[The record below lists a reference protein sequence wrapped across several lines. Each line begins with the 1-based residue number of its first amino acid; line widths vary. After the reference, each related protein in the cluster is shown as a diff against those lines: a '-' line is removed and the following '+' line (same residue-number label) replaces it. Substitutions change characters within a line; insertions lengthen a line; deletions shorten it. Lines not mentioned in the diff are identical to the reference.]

1 MQAATKGM
9 KYSDLSGR
17 IIFKIQH
24 LKLALFSFL
33 STLLNRIIWSLQRLK
48 SGTGIKHFGLAK
60 ISRFPGSVISV
71 GNDCVFRSDKT
82 SNLIGVN
89 RRCIISTHD
98 TNAVI
103 TIGNSCGF
111 SGVSIGC
118 LQAIHIGN
126 NVLVGANAIITDF
139 DWHNVNP
146 LKRRDKCETAKPVII
161 GDNVFIGVNAIVL
174 KGVSIGRN
182 SVIGANSVVTANIPP
197 NCIAAGNP
205 AKIVKKLE

>member
-1 MQAATKGM
+1 M
-9 KYSDLSGR
+9 KTNDFSGR
-17 IIFKIQH
+17 IIFKIQY
-24 LKLALFSFL
+24 LRLDFFSFFC
-33 STLLNRIIWSLQRLK
+33 TIINRIIWSIKSLK
-48 SGTGIKHFGLAK
+48 SGTGIRHFGLAK
-60 ISRFPGSVISV
+60 ISRWPGSVISV
-71 GNDCVFRSDKT
+71 GNNCVFRSDKT

-103 TIGNSCGF
+103 TIGDSCGF
-111 SGVSIGC
+111 SGVTIGC

-126 NVLVGANAIITDF
+126 HVLVGANAIITDF

-146 LKRRDKCETAKPVII
+146 LKRRDRCESSKPVII
-161 GDNVFIGVNAIVL
+161 EDNVFIGVNAIVL